1 MASGHILVV
10 DDEPDIRTLVKEILE
25 DEGFEVSVAESG
37 ETARQA
43 RRMRRPDLI
52 LLDIWMDDVDGITLL
67 REWSE
72 GGSLPC
78 PVIIMSGHATVETAV
93 EATRLGAYDFIEKPI
108 SLAKLLLVVNRA
120 LEAEKLQQENLGLK
134 RHSQPVSEP
143 AGKSEVMQ
151 ALREQAQRIAQH
163 NTWVLISGEPGSGK
177 EVAARYIHANSS
189 LRDHPFVELAVG
201 SMSAEH
207 SAAEL
212 FGSEEGNRVVYGRL
226 EQANGGTLL
235 LNNISDMDLQTQARL
250 LSVFQTHSFLR
261 MGGTEPVPVDI
272 RVIATTSRD
281 LEQEVREGRFREDL
295 YYHLNVVPLHVPPLR
310 EHSEDVPELLNFYV
324 DRFVVQENLPYREF
338 SIAAQ
343 NRLRH
348 YAWPGNNRELKNLV
362 QRLLILG
369 DHNAKN
375 TDTPT
380 LTGVVVAH
388 SSGGAER
395 GQRRH
400 DGVDF
405 LSIWPTTKRVD
416 AGRPEGWP
424 AGAAL
429 ALAFAPPAGT
439 GLVWTRQVGCLR
451 GHSRPAIDA
460 ELRPRL
466 PCRPRRKSD
475 LVRQQQR

>member
-1 MASGHILVV
+1 MSSGHILVV
-10 DDEPDIRTLVKEILE
+10 DDEPDIRNLVKEILE
-25 DEGFEVSVAESG
+25 DEGFEVSVAHSG
-37 ETARQA
+37 ESARQA

-78 PVIIMSGHATVETAV
+78 PIIIMSGHATVETAV

-120 LEAEKLQQENLGLK
+120 LEAGRLQQENQGLK
-134 RHSQPVSEP
+134 RQVQPVSEP

-151 ALREQAQRIAQH
+151 ALREQARKIAQH
-163 NTWVLISGEPGSGK
+163 NTWVLISGEAGAGK
-177 EVAARYIHANSS
+177 EVVARYIHAQSP
-189 LRDHPFVELAVG
+189 LRDMPFVEVAVG

-212 FGSEEGNRVVYGRL
+212 FGSEEGDRVVYGRL

-235 LNNISDMDLQTQARL
+235 LANIADMDMQTQSRL

-281 LEQEVREGRFREDL
+281 LELEVREGRFREDL
-295 YYHLNVVPLHVPPLR
+295 YYHLNVVPLTVPPLR
-310 EHSEDVPELLNFYV
+310 AHAADVPELLNFYV
-324 DRFVVQENLPYREF
+324 DRFVMQENLPYREF
-338 SIAAQ
+338 SIAAK

-348 YAWPGNNRELKNLV
+348 YSWPGNNRELKNLV

-369 DHNAKN
+369 QGPVID
-375 TDTPT
+375 TDEVEGALQQFSEVAESPATSSAT
-380 LTGVVVAH
+380 LPLDLPLREAREQFEKVYLEHQLQEV
-388 SSGGAER
+388 GGSVGKLA
-395 GQRRH
+395 
-400 DGVDF
+400 
-405 LSIWPTTKRVD
+405 KRV
-416 AGRPEGWP
+416 GMERTH
-424 AGAAL
+424 L
-429 ALAFAPPAGT
+429 Y
-439 GLVWTRQVGCLR
+439 RKLR
-451 GHSRPAIDA
+451 GLGIDF
-460 ELRPRL
+460 
-466 PCRPRRKSD
+466 KKGND
-475 LVRQQQR
+475 

>member
-1 MASGHILVV
+1 MPSGHILVV
-10 DDEPDIRTLVKEILE
+10 DDEPDIRNLVKEILE
-25 DEGFEVSVAESG
+25 DEGFEVSIAESG

-43 RRMRRPDLI
+43 RRKRRPDLI

-120 LEAEKLQQENLGLK
+120 LESEKLQQENIGLK
-134 RHSQPVSEP
+134 RQAQPVNEP

-151 ALREQAQRIAQH
+151 ALREQARRIAQH
-163 NTWVLISGEPGSGK
+163 NTWVLIGGEPGAGK
-177 EVAARYIHANSS
+177 EVAARYIHMQSP
-189 LRDHPFVELAVG
+189 LRDNAFVEVAVG

-212 FGSEEGNRVVYGRL
+212 FGSEDGDSVAYGRL

-235 LNNISDMDLQTQARL
+235 LTNISDMDLQTQARL

-272 RVIATTSRD
+272 RVIATTSKD
-281 LEQEVREGRFREDL
+281 LEREVREGRFREDL
-295 YYHLNVVPLHVPPLR
+295 YYHLNVVPLTVPPLR

-343 NRLRH
+343 NRLRN
-348 YAWPGNNRELKNLV
+348 YRWPGNNRELKNLV

-369 DHNAKN
+369 QGPVIDVDEVEDVLQNVS
-375 TDTPT
+375 DTADAGKSSAT
-380 LTGVVVAH
+380 LPLDLPLREAREQFEKVYLQHQLQEV
-388 SSGGAER
+388 GGSVGKLA
-395 GQRRH
+395 
-400 DGVDF
+400 
-405 LSIWPTTKRVD
+405 KRV
-416 AGRPEGWP
+416 GMERTH
-424 AGAAL
+424 L
-429 ALAFAPPAGT
+429 Y
-439 GLVWTRQVGCLR
+439 RKLR
-451 GHSRPAIDA
+451 GLGIDF
-460 ELRPRL
+460 
-466 PCRPRRKSD
+466 KKGGD
-475 LVRQQQR
+475 

>member
-1 MASGHILVV
+1 MSSGHILVV
-10 DDEPDIRTLVKEILE
+10 DDEPDIRNLVKEILE
-25 DEGFEVSVAESG
+25 DEGFEVSIAESG

-43 RRMRRPDLI
+43 RRKRRPDLI

-108 SLAKLLLVVNRA
+108 SLARLLLVVSRA
-120 LEAEKLQQENLGLK
+120 LESEKLQQENIGLK
-134 RHSQPVSEP
+134 RQAQPVAEP

-151 ALREQAQRIAQH
+151 ALREQAKRIAQH
-163 NTWVLISGEPGSGK
+163 NTWVLISGEAGAGK
-177 EVAARYIHANSS
+177 EVVARYIHTQSS
-189 LRDHPFVELAVG
+189 LRDNAFVEVAVG

-212 FGSEEGNRVVYGRL
+212 FGSEDGDSVVYGRL

-235 LNNISDMDLQTQARL
+235 LTNISDMDLQTQARL

-261 MGGTEPVPVDI
+261 MGGSEPVPVDI
-272 RVIATTSRD
+272 RVIATTFKD

-295 YYHLNVVPLHVPPLR
+295 YYHLNVVPLTVPPLR

-343 NRLRH
+343 NCLRN
-348 YAWPGNNRELKNLV
+348 YSWPGNNRELKNLV

-369 DHNAKN
+369 QGPVMDVDEVEDVLQHVSDAGDAGKSSA
-375 TDTPT
+375 T
-380 LTGVVVAH
+380 LPLDLPLREAREQFEKVYLQHQLLEV
-388 SSGGAER
+388 GGSVGKLA
-395 GQRRH
+395 
-400 DGVDF
+400 
-405 LSIWPTTKRVD
+405 KRV
-416 AGRPEGWP
+416 GMERTH
-424 AGAAL
+424 L
-429 ALAFAPPAGT
+429 Y
-439 GLVWTRQVGCLR
+439 RKLR
-451 GHSRPAIDA
+451 GLGIDF
-460 ELRPRL
+460 
-466 PCRPRRKSD
+466 RKGGE
-475 LVRQQQR
+475 

>member
-1 MASGHILVV
+1 MSSGHILVV
-10 DDEPDIRTLVKEILE
+10 DDEPDIRNLVKEILE
-25 DEGFEVSVAESG
+25 DEGFEVSIAESG

-43 RRMRRPDLI
+43 RRKRRPDLI

-108 SLAKLLLVVNRA
+108 SLAKLLLIVNRA
-120 LEAEKLQQENLGLK
+120 LESEKLQQENIGLK
-134 RHSQPVSEP
+134 RQTQPVNEP

-151 ALREQAQRIAQH
+151 ALREQAGRIAQH
-163 NTWVLISGEPGSGK
+163 NTWVLIGGEAGAGK
-177 EVAARYIHANSS
+177 EVSARYIHMQSS
-189 LRDHPFVELAVG
+189 LRDNAFVEVAVG

-212 FGSEEGNRVVYGRL
+212 FGSEDGDSVTYGRL

-235 LNNISDMDLQTQARL
+235 LTNISDMDLQTQARL

-261 MGGTEPVPVDI
+261 MGGNEPVPVDI
-272 RVIATTSRD
+272 RVIATTSKD

-295 YYHLNVVPLHVPPLR
+295 YYHLNVVPLTVPPLR

-343 NRLRH
+343 NRLRN
-348 YAWPGNNRELKNLV
+348 YRWPGNNRELKNLV

-369 DHNAKN
+369 QGPVIDVDEVEDVLQHVS
-375 TDTPT
+375 DTADAGKSSAT
-380 LTGVVVAH
+380 LPLDLPLREAREQFEKVYLQHQLQEV
-388 SSGGAER
+388 GGSVGKLA
-395 GQRRH
+395 
-400 DGVDF
+400 
-405 LSIWPTTKRVD
+405 KRV
-416 AGRPEGWP
+416 GMERTH
-424 AGAAL
+424 L
-429 ALAFAPPAGT
+429 Y
-439 GLVWTRQVGCLR
+439 RKLR
-451 GHSRPAIDA
+451 GLGIDF
-460 ELRPRL
+460 
-466 PCRPRRKSD
+466 KKGGD
-475 LVRQQQR
+475 